1 MDKEVSIPASR
12 GAAGLHRPTADGTQ
26 DLQIWHTPHACSQV
40 PHACSQ
46 VLPIDNNLVRTPN
59 FRGCRRRAVHVNKS
73 MGQMRAPRPSG
84 PEYECAPSGAILP
97 GRQEPLQMRSVPHAA
112 LAMPA
117 CQFSAAWVQAKP
129 PCQRCQKLV
138 ATAPAPATSQAHPPS
153 PLPPSRPACMRGLP
167 QLQRHFPAAEQSKDG
182 QCSQRAH
189 WRCGG
194 RCAPHYAPE
203 PLRGK
208 GAPALKSGPRCSLPC
223 G

>member
-1 MDKEVSIPASR
+1 MEQQVCTDLQRTARRTCRYGIPHTHAVRCHTHAVRCCQLTITWLGPRISGDADDEPCMSTSQWAKCVRLDPPVQNTSVRHQVRSCPADKSRCRCAASR
-12 GAAGLHRPTADGTQ
+12 TLPWQCPRA
-26 DLQIWHTPHACSQV
+26 S
-40 PHACSQ
+40 S
-46 VLPIDNNLVRTPN
+46 VLP
-59 FRGCRRRAVHVNKS
+59 
-73 MGQMRAPRPSG
+73 
-84 PEYECAPSGAILP
+84 
-97 GRQEPLQMRSVPHAA
+97 
-112 LAMPA
+112 
-117 CQFSAAWVQAKP
+117 WVQAKA

-153 PLPPSRPACMRGLP
+153 PNPPSRPARMRGLP
-167 QLQRHFPAAEQSKDG
+167 QLQRHLPAAEQSKDG

>member
-117 CQFSAAWVQAKP
+117 CQFSAALGPGEGAM
-129 PCQRCQKLV
+129 
-138 ATAPAPATSQAHPPS
+138 PALPKAGCHRSRTRNLPGPPS
-153 PLPPSRPACMRGLP
+153 VPPPS
-167 QLQRHFPAAEQSKDG
+167 
-182 QCSQRAH
+182 
-189 WRCGG
+189 
-194 RCAPHYAPE
+194 
-203 PLRGK
+203 
-208 GAPALKSGPRCSLPC
+208 
-223 G
+223 